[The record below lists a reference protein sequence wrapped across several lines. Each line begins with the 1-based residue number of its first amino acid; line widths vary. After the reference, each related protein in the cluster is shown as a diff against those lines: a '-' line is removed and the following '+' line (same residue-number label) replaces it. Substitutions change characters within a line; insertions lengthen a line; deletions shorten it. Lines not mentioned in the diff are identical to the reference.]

1 MSLKVKT
8 LYSCTECG
16 YSAPK
21 WLGKCPGCDKWDTFV
36 EEVVARSEGRH
47 ARTPGVPAAEPQILS
62 AVELEHEIRHR
73 TGIEEFDRILG
84 GGLVEGSLVLLGG
97 EPGIGKST
105 LLLQASNALSET
117 GVTVLYVSGEESV
130 RQTKMRAVRLGTS
143 GDKLYIVSETNLDA
157 IISII
162 SDITPKVVVIDSIQ
176 IIYSENLE
184 SAPGSVSQLRDSAN
198 RLMRLAKETA
208 TSVFLVGHITKEGA
222 IAGPKMLEHIVD
234 TVLYFEGERYQSY
247 RVLRAVKNRF
257 GATDEI
263 GVFKMSDTGL
273 AQVSNPSEI
282 FLAERHS
289 DIPGSIVIPSIEG
302 TRPILVEIQAL
313 VSPTV
318 FGMPNRKAIGVD
330 YNRVILLLAVLEK
343 RLGWGL
349 QSQDVFVNVAGGAK
363 VVEPAADLGIVLAVS
378 SSFRDRAIDKKMIA
392 IGEVGLGG
400 EIRSVN
406 NVEKRVREGMKL
418 GFTKFIVPQYNLKTL
433 KRGKDFDGVELCG
446 VDTLKEALSIAVK

>member
-1 MSLKVKT
+1 MTVKT
-8 LYSCTECG
+8 KTVYSCTECG
-16 YSAPK
+16 YSSPK

-36 EEVVARSEGRH
+36 EEVVARSEGRN
-47 ARTPGVPAAEPQILS
+47 ARTPGVPMAEPQILS
-62 AVELEHEIRHR
+62 AVELEHEQRHR

-117 GVTVLYVSGEESV
+117 GITVLYVSGEESV
-130 RQTKMRAVRLGTS
+130 KQTKMRAVRLGTS

-162 SDITPKVVVIDSIQ
+162 SDIKPKAVVIDSIQ
-176 IIYSENLE
+176 IIYSEGLE
-184 SAPGSVSQLRDSAN
+184 SAPGSVSQLRESAN

-208 TSVFLVGHITKEGA
+208 TSIFLVGHITKEGA

-273 AQVSNPSEI
+273 AEVSNPSEI

-318 FGMPNRKAIGVD
+318 FGMPNRKALGVD

-378 SSFRDRAIDKKMIA
+378 SSYRDRAIDKKLIA

-433 KRGKDFDGVELCG
+433 KRGKDFDQVELCG